1 MWRKWKKWGKK
12 KRERVG
18 AVIINRVSGLVKE
31 VRFSK
36 DVEEVRE
43 MP

>member
-1 MWRKWKKWGKK
+1 M
-12 KRERVG
+12 G

-36 DVEEVRE
+36 DVEEVRD

>member
-1 MWRKWKKWGKK
+1 M
-12 KRERVG
+12 G
-18 AVIINRVSGLVKE
+18 AVIINRVSWLVKE